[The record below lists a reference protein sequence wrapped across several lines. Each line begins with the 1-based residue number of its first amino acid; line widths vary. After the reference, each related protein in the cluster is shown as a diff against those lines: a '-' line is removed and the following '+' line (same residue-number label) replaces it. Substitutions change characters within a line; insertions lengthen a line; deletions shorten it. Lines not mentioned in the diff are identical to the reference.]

1 MVLTKNL
8 NTVFTHILFDK
19 FNSVRS
25 FSRNNIKF
33 FSGKI
38 DLTVFLSY
46 FFPVDIL
53 FWFTYLGYI
62 VKLINYLLLGLR
74 DNNGTNNWVLIF
86 ELGSCG
92 IKLQILRLS
101 GARSSLKFSI
111 ECRFTLE
118 RVRGMIITYC
128 QIRLRLF

>member
-74 DNNGTNNWVLIF
+74 DNNGINNWVLIF

-101 GARSSLKFSI
+101 GARSFLKFSI

-118 RVRGMIITYC
+118 RVRGMIIKYC

>member
-38 DLTVFLSY
+38 DLTVFLSH

-74 DNNGTNNWVLIF
+74 DNNGINNWVLIF

>member
-62 VKLINYLLLGLR
+62 VRLINYLLLGLR
-74 DNNGTNNWVLIF
+74 DNNGINN
-86 ELGSCG
+86 
-92 IKLQILRLS
+92 
-101 GARSSLKFSI
+101 
-111 ECRFTLE
+111 
-118 RVRGMIITYC
+118 
-128 QIRLRLF
+128 